1 MSEVNSHCVAAYA
14 SYPSLRDRAVL
25 VTGGATGIGASIV
38 EHFARQ
44 GARVAFFDVQD
55 EAAGQLVESLG
66 ESAPMYLHCDLTNV
80 GDLKDRAAEAI
91 GRLGGVDVLVNNA
104 ANDRRHGIEDVSEE

>member
-1 MSEVNSHCVAAYA
+1 MGESGKAESIYA
-14 SYPSLRDRAVL
+14 SYPSLRGRAVL

-55 EAAGQLVESLG
+55 EAAAELVERLRAEV
-66 ESAPMYLHCDLTNV
+66 ESAPVYFHCDLTDV
-80 GDLKDRAAEAI
+80 GELKERRRR
-91 GRLGGVDVLVNNA
+91 RLPGSAGWMCW
-104 ANDRRHGIEDVSEE
+104 